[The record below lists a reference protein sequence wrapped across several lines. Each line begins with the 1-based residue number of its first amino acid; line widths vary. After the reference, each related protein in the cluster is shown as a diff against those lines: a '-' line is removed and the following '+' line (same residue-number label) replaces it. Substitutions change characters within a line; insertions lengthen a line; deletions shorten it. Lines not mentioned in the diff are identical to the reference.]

1 MENLTEQD
9 TVQLENLKNRK
20 EDALKSLELVISW
33 VNNIDAKASYILAVA
48 GVMIGYVLV
57 QDVIAID
64 AATGQVIAQTTKI
77 APLRVILY
85 IFCMLSF
92 ILPILTLRARTK
104 SIESSNFFF
113 STIENRRKMDFI
125 AEFKQMSENESLDDI
140 LAQVHINSKIC
151 SKKVKLYNWGLVFLL
166 CSILLCFACKISGQ
180 I

>member
-1 MENLTEQD
+1 MGNLTEQD
-9 TVQLENLKNRK
+9 TVQPENLKNRK
-20 EDALKSLELVISW
+20 EDVLKSLELVISW

-64 AATGQVIAQTTKI
+64 AATGQVIAQTTKFD
-77 APLRVILY
+77 PLRVVLY

-92 ILPILTLRARTK
+92 ILPILTLRAQVK

-113 STIENRRKMDFI
+113 GTIENRRKMDFI
-125 AEFKQMSENESLDDI
+125 AEFKQMSGDESLDDI
-140 LAQVHINSKIC
+140 LTQLHINSKIC
-151 SKKVKLYNWGLVFLL
+151 SRKVKLYNWGLVFLV
-166 CSILLCFACKISGQ
+166 CYILLYFACKISGQ